1 MVLAEGTLGGGPQGG
16 KDSIGPRNK
25 KSRIAGALSMRKNH
39 R

>member
-1 MVLAEGTLGGGPQGG
+1 MVPAEGILGGGPQGG

-25 KSRIAGALSMRKNH
+25 KSRTAGALSMRKSH